1 MPPHPLNASLNHVI
15 SQGVENAQDAI
26 STNSLEYAEIELEH
40 VKLVSS
46 LLEQY
51 LLHGFKE
58 GDFTERLNDYW
69 LSYKSKYIERAFPKY
84 VNDMYVP
91 WKFLDSAIDAH
102 NYWLSKE

>member
-26 STNSLEYAEIELEH
+26 STNNLEYADIELEH
-40 VKLVSS
+40 VKLVSN

-58 GDFTERLNDYW
+58 GNFTERLNDYW
-69 LSYKSKYIERAFPKY
+69 LSYKPKYIERAFSKY

-102 NYWLSKE
+102 NYWLGKV